1 MLSTD
6 LVAELRAEVTRWW
19 HQLQRQQQQ
28 KLKDL
33 AQQPSASS
41 SKSASVFFNT
51 PILGAMLGD
60 TPLRMIASGQELTPD
75 CDERTLAEMQ
85 IKDHQV
91 RTACLCDDPC
101 SCACLAIYSSVRV
114 DCVRS
119 TRFVAPPQSQAA
131 RANGDGDSCVQ
142 RVAASRTHSECAAH
156 LRPALHRRL
165 QPAQAAQRVQA
176 ERERLARL
184 TSERRVF
191 SVCEHVA

>member
-1 MLSTD
+1 MFVDLQKLIEMLSTD
-6 LVAELRAEVTRWW
+6 LIAELRAEVTRWW

-101 SCACLAIYSSVRV
+101 CCACLAIILFFCPCRLCSFSTVRRTATIASS
-114 DCVRS
+114 
-119 TRFVAPPQSQAA
+119 
-131 RANGDGDSCVQ
+131 
-142 RVAASRTHSECAAH
+142 
-156 LRPALHRRL
+156 
-165 QPAQAAQRVQA
+165 
-176 ERERLARL
+176 
-184 TSERRVF
+184 TS
-191 SVCEHVA
+191 